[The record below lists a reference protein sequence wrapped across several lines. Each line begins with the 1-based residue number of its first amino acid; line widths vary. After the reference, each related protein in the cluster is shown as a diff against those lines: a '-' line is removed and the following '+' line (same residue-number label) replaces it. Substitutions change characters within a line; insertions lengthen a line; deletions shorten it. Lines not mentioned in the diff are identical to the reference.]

1 MSIVRDLWEV
11 LVNWVLSDLPFQKV
25 SDSLLVLQMI
35 YSYIAK
41 IDKIF
46 IKLDKMTII
55 WRCLLRF

>member
-35 YSYIAK
+35 YSY
-41 IDKIF
+41 
-46 IKLDKMTII
+46 
-55 WRCLLRF
+55 C